1 MTAAEAVLSFEI
13 PANDEYRQLRTAAGL
28 SAISPASASKG
39 LPNSWCAVCL
49 RSDGELVGMGRVVG
63 DGGCF
68 FLVVDIAVLPQW
80 QGQGLGKRVMGALVE
95 HLRIHAPAGAMVGLF
110 ADGEAYRLY
119 QQFGFSLVA
128 PAARGMLLRL

>member
-1 MTAAEAVLSFEI
+1 MTAAEPVLSFEI
-13 PANDEYRQLRTAAGL
+13 PGDEEYRQLRTAAGL
-28 SAISPASASKG
+28 SAMSAVSAASG

-49 RSDGELVGMGRVVG
+49 RSHGALVGMGRVVG

-68 FLVVDIAVLPQW
+68 FLVVDIAVLPTW
-80 QGQGLGKRVMGALVE
+80 QGQGLGKRIMAALVE
-95 HLRIHAPAGAMVGLF
+95 HLRSHAPAGAMIGLF